1 MLTGPTLDQSSQLLN
16 LRWTQ
21 GDPVS
26 LAATIQGGSSW
37 AGSYTVESDTA
48 GIAGLVAAVV
58 ADGADALLTLT
69 MTAGASAPI
78 AAGVYRWRLQ
88 QTGGPTRLSGRVE
101 VTSD

>member
-48 GIAGLVAAVV
+48 GIAGLV
-58 ADGADALLTLT
+58 
-69 MTAGASAPI
+69 
-78 AAGVYRWRLQ
+78 Q
-88 QTGGPTRLSGRVE
+88 LSVE
-101 VTSD
+101 VEWFEAPAVDYTG